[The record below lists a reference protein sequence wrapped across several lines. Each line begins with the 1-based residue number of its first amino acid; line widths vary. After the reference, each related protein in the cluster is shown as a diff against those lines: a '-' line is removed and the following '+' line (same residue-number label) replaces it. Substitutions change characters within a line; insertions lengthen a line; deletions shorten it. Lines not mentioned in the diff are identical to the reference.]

1 MKRKLVSTS
10 RIISVG
16 WLDGI
21 LEIEMKDG
29 SLYRFFDVSYREYR
43 TFINSK
49 SPGYALTFL
58 ENDFLYE
65 KI

>member
-21 LEIEMKDG
+21 LEVEMKDG
-29 SLYRFFDVSYREYR
+29 SLYRFF
-43 TFINSK
+43 
-49 SPGYALTFL
+49 
-58 ENDFLYE
+58 
-65 KI
+65 

>member
-1 MKRKLVSTS
+1 MEVY
-10 RIISVG
+10 IV
-16 WLDGI
+16 
-21 LEIEMKDG
+21 
-29 SLYRFFDVSYREYR
+29 FFDVSYREYQ